1 MMINPKKIIVSLD
14 GMTLAESVKIAC
26 ALKDKVWGFKIND
39 LLYEKSSIINI
50 LKKYG
55 KIFVDVKLFDIPNT
69 VGNSVKKL
77 SGQGVDIITV
87 HASGGVDMMISAKMN
102 AGKSKIVAVTVLT
115 SQTIN
120 SKNKVIRLAQSALSA
135 GVDGIVCSGREAG
148 AIRNNKG
155 FKKKLIIVPGVR
167 PLWYKNV
174 DDQKRIVTSRN
185 ALDGGVNLLVVGR
198 PIICANNQIEALQRI
213 CRE

>member
-1 MMINPKKIIVSLD
+1 MINPHKIIISLD

-39 LLYEKSSIINI
+39 LLYEKSSTISI
-50 LKKYG
+50 LKRYG
-55 KIFVDVKLFDIPNT
+55 NIFADVKLFDIPNT
-69 VGNSVKKL
+69 VGNSVKRL
-77 SGQGVDIITV
+77 SDQGVDIITV
-87 HASGGVDMMISAKMN
+87 HASGGVDMMTSAKIN

-115 SQTIN
+115 SQTMN
-120 SKNKVIRLAQSALSA
+120 SKNKVIRLAKNALRA
-135 GVDGIVCSGREAG
+135 GVDGIVCSGREADT
-148 AIRNNKG
+148 IRNIKG

-174 DDQKRIVTSRN
+174 DDQKRIVTPRN
-185 ALDGGVNLLVVGR
+185 ALDSGANLLVVGR
-198 PIICANNQIEALQRI
+198 TIIFANNPIEALQRI